1 MQYRRLGKT
10 GWQVSEIGF
19 GAWGIGRSFWVGAE
33 DKESLA
39 ALHASID
46 AGVNFIDTALVYGDG
61 HSETLVGQVVR
72 ERKERIYVATKV
84 PPLSE
89 HWPALPSDRVPDCFP
104 PDHILKSTEQS
115 LKNLKMDCVDLQ
127 QLHVWRDEWME
138 DQRWLEALHK
148 LKQQGKVRAIG
159 VSINDHEPET
169 ALKLVASG
177 VIDTVQVIY
186 SIFDQSPNDA
196 LLLACLKHD
205 VGVLARCPFDEGA
218 LTGAITADTTFPRG
232 DWRNDYFKGDR
243 KEQVA
248 VHVEPLK
255 KLLGTESKTLPELA
269 LRYCLAH
276 SAVSTVIPG
285 MRTRKHV
292 TSNCSV
298 SDGRMLSE
306 PLLTKLKAHAWKK
319 NFYD

>member
-1 MQYRRLGKT
+1 MQYRSLGRM

-33 DKESLA
+33 DKESLS
-39 ALHASID
+39 ALHAAVD

-72 ERKERIYVATKV
+72 ERAERIYVATKV
-84 PPLSE
+84 PPLNE
-89 HWPALPSDRVPDCFP
+89 HWPALPDDRVSDCFP
-104 PDHILKSTEQS
+104 PDHIITSTEQS
-115 LKNLKMDCVDLQ
+115 LKSLKLDCVDLQ

-169 ALKLVASG
+169 ALTLVTSG

-196 LLLACLKHD
+196 LLPACIEHD

-218 LTGAITADTTFPRG
+218 LTGAITADTDSDTEA
-232 DWRNDYFKGDR
+232 R
-243 KEQVA
+243 KCTGFQPTSAFRLIAMTANFGVVNCMKMSAPEALSLAIWASMVVSVTLYA
-248 VHVEPLK
+248 ASATI
-255 KLLGTESKTLPELA
+255 GTLPP
-269 LRYCLAH
+269 RP
-276 SAVSTVIPG
+276 SF
-285 MRTRKHV
+285 R
-292 TSNCSV
+292 
-298 SDGRMLSE
+298 
-306 PLLTKLKAHAWKK
+306 PLT
-319 NFYD
+319 

>member
-1 MQYRRLGKT
+1 MRYRRLGKT

-39 ALHASID
+39 ALHAAVD

-72 ERKERIYVATKV
+72 DRKERLYVATKV
-84 PPLSE
+84 PPLNE
-89 HWPALPSDRVPDCFP
+89 HWPALASDRASDCFP

-115 LKNLKMDCVDLQ
+115 LKNLKMECVDLQ

-138 DQRWLEALHK
+138 DQHWLEALHK

-159 VSINDHEPET
+159 VSINDHEPDT

-177 VIDTVQVIY
+177 VVDTVQVIY

-196 LLLACLKHD
+196 LLPACIKHD

-218 LTGAITADTTFPRG
+218 LTGAIKADTTFPTG

-243 KEQVA
+243 RSQVA
-248 VHVEPLK
+248 ARIEPLK
-255 KLLGTESKTLPELA
+255 KLLGSESKTLPELA

-276 SAVSTVIPG
+276 SAVGTVIPG
-285 MRTRKHV
+285 MRTSRHV

-298 SDGRMLSE
+298 SDGRRLSE
-306 PLLTKLKAHAWKK
+306 SLVGTLKQHAWKK

>member
-1 MQYRRLGKT
+1 MRYRRLGKT

-39 ALHASID
+39 ALHAAVD

-72 ERKERIYVATKV
+72 DRKERLYVATKV
-84 PPLSE
+84 PPLNE
-89 HWPALPSDRVPDCFP
+89 HWPALASDRASDCFP

-115 LKNLKMDCVDLQ
+115 LKNLKMECVDLQ

-138 DQRWLEALHK
+138 DQHWLEALHK

-159 VSINDHEPET
+159 VSINDHEPDT

-177 VIDTVQVIY
+177 VVDTVQVIY

-196 LLLACLKHD
+196 LLPACIKHD
-205 VGVLARCPFDEGA
+205 VGVLARCPVDEGA
-218 LTGAITADTTFPRG
+218 LTGAIKADTTFPTG

-243 KEQVA
+243 RSQVA
-248 VHVEPLK
+248 ARIEPLK
-255 KLLGTESKTLPELA
+255 KLLGSESKTLPELA

-276 SAVSTVIPG
+276 SAVGTVIPG
-285 MRTRKHV
+285 MRTSRHV

-298 SDGRMLSE
+298 SDGRRLSE
-306 PLLTKLKAHAWKK
+306 SLVGTLKQHAWKK

>member
-33 DKESLA
+33 DQESLA
-39 ALHASID
+39 ALHAAVD

-72 ERKERIYVATKV
+72 DRKERIYVATKV
-84 PPLSE
+84 PPLNE
-89 HWPALPSDRVPDCFP
+89 HWPALASDRVSDCFP
-104 PDHILKSTEQS
+104 SDHILKSTEQS
-115 LKNLKMDCVDLQ
+115 LKSLKMDCVDLQ
-127 QLHVWRDEWME
+127 QLHVWRDEWMA

-159 VSINDHEPET
+159 VSINDHEPDT

-186 SIFDQSPNDA
+186 NIFDQSPSHA
-196 LLLACLKHD
+196 LLPACLTHD

-218 LTGAITADTTFPRG
+218 LTGAITADTTFPPG
-232 DWRNDYFKGDR
+232 DWRNSYFKGDR
-243 KEQVA
+243 KAQVA
-248 VHVEPLK
+248 ARVGPLK
-255 KLLGTESKTLPELA
+255 KLLGSESKTLPELA

-276 SAVSTVIPG
+276 SAVGTVIPG
-285 MRTRKHV
+285 MRTRRHV

-298 SDGRMLSE
+298 SDGRTLSE
-306 PLLTKLKAHAWKK
+306 SLIGTLKQHAWQK

>member
-1 MQYRRLGKT
+1 MRYRRLGKT

-39 ALHASID
+39 ALHAAVD

-72 ERKERIYVATKV
+72 DRKERLYVATKV
-84 PPLSE
+84 PPLNE
-89 HWPALPSDRVPDCFP
+89 HWPALASDRASDCFP

-115 LKNLKMDCVDLQ
+115 LKNLRMDCVDLQ
-127 QLHVWRDEWME
+127 QLHVWRDEWMA

-159 VSINDHEPET
+159 VSINDHEPDT

-196 LLLACLKHD
+196 LLPACIKHD

-218 LTGAITADTTFPRG
+218 LTGTIKADTTFPPG

-243 KEQVA
+243 RAQVA
-248 VHVEPLK
+248 VRVEPLRK
-255 KLLGTESKTLPELA
+255 MLGSESKTLPELA

-276 SAVSTVIPG
+276 SAVGTVIPG
-285 MRTRKHV
+285 MRTSRHV

-298 SDGRMLSE
+298 SDGRRLSE
-306 PLLTKLKAHAWKK
+306 SLIGTLKQHAWKK
-319 NFYD
+319 NFYN